1 MAVIL
6 TAAGALGCCR
16 VSPAAEPAPNPPAGP
31 AAAGSPAAGAAGDK
45 DSELPPNEKLA
56 AQQRH
61 VAERYK
67 RLEEILL
74 RMAELNTVTD
84 PRRAALLK
92 KAAAQS
98 KEKLIDVRFEQ
109 LAELL
114 GKDQLSRA
122 IDNQADLNQDLRALL
137 DLLMSENRAKQAEL
151 EKARVREYLKQVNEI
166 IRQEKDIQGRTVGGD
181 EMKGLSE
188 QQGKVADKTGGLA
201 RDMHQHDQANSG
213 SGRPSAGDHGEK
225 QPGEQ
230 GKEHG
235 RQSGREGQPQPG
247 GAKQP
252 GSAKQPQDQGKKPQG
267 RGNQPNGQP
276 DSDEN
281 GRQGEKSSDDSPA
294 NPARQRLEAAQ
305 QRMREAEAKLKDA
318 GRQGAADKEE
328 EALRELQKAK
338 AELEDI
344 LRQLRE
350 EQIARMLAMLEARFR
365 KMLQMEEEVYEG
377 TVRLDRVPAQ
387 ERTHSHEIEASRVS
401 GKQLQV
407 IVELDKALQL
417 LREDGT
423 AVAFPEALGQARDD
437 MQQVTDRLAQVKVD
451 KITQG
456 IEEDI
461 LAALRE
467 MVQSLKQAQRDAGG
481 KKKKQPGQAGGQD
494 DRPLIDSLA
503 ELRMIRALQMRVN
516 TRTARYAKMVQ
527 GEQAGNSELV
537 EALQHLAEREQR
549 IYGVTR
555 DLGKGKNQ

>member
-1 MAVIL
+1 MI
-6 TAAGALGCCR
+6 
-16 VSPAAEPAPNPPAGP
+16 N
-31 AAAGSPAAGAAGDK
+31 
-45 DSELPPNEKLA
+45 
-56 AQQRH
+56 
-61 VAERYK
+61 
-67 RLEEILL
+67 
-74 RMAELNTVTD
+74 
-84 PRRAALLK
+84 
-92 KAAAQS
+92 
-98 KEKLIDVRFEQ
+98 VRFEQ

-122 IDNQADLNQDLRALL
+122 IDNQADLSQDLRTLL

-181 EMKGLSE
+181 EMKRLSE

-230 GKEHG
+230 GKDHG
-235 RQSGREGQPQPG
+235 RQSGRQGQPQPG
-247 GAKQP
+247 AQSSREARNSRQTRAKSHRGAATSP
-252 GSAKQPQDQGKKPQG
+252 MASPTAT
-267 RGNQPNGQP
+267 RTASRARNRRN
-276 DSDEN
+276 
-281 GRQGEKSSDDSPA
+281 DSPA

-305 QRMREAEAKLKDA
+305 QRMREAEAKLRNA
-318 GRQGAADKEE
+318 QRQGAADKEE

-387 ERTHSHEIEASRVS
+387 ERSHSHEIEASRVS

-407 IVELDKALQL
+407 IVELDKAAQL

-423 AVAFPEALGQARDD
+423 AVAFPEALGQVRDN
-437 MQQVTDRLAQVKVD
+437 MQQVTDRLARAKVD
-451 KITQG
+451 RMTQG

-461 LAALRE
+461 LAALKE
-467 MVQSLKQAQRDAGG
+467 MIQSLKKAQRDADDKQ
-481 KKKKQPGQAGGQD
+481 KKPPGQPGGGQGE
-494 DRPLIDSLA
+494 RPLIDSLA

-516 TRTARYAKMVQ
+516 TRTARYAKMVP
-527 GEQAGNSELV
+527 GEQADNSELI
-537 EALQHLAEREQR
+537 EALQRLAEREQR